1 MTAIIERD
9 SDVGNRAHAVPDVK
23 VSAVIPLGN
32 LSENIA
38 DLHRDYRKGLEAAV
52 DSYEFLY
59 VLEHRSPAIE
69 VLQRLQS
76 EGEPI
81 RLITFAKWHGEASA
95 LCAGFSRASGE
106 VVLTLPAE
114 FQVDVS
120 RIGELIETLDH
131 CDVAVGK
138 RHPRPRSAL
147 GNLQGRVFHFFLR
160 RFAGAPFQDVSCDFR
175 ALKRDVARE
184 LVLYGEQHRYLPL
197 LALVQGF
204 KVCEVEVR
212 PSARSRNRSVHS
224 VGKYLQSILDV
235 LSIVFLVKFSR
246 KPLRFFGMIGM
257 SLFGIGS
264 LWTLFIIAERV
275 FGSQPL
281 MERPALILSVLLVVL
296 GIQIVAVGLV
306 GEILIFT
313 RSKDLKEYKIAE
325 VIE

>member
-9 SDVGNRAHAVPDVK
+9 PNVSQHSDMATDVQ
-23 VSAVIPLGN
+23 VSAVIPIGGATDH
-32 LSENIA
+32 IA
-38 DLHRDYRKGLEAAV
+38 DLHREYRSGLEAAV
-52 DSYEFLY
+52 DSFEFLY
-59 VLEHRSPAIE
+59 VLEQRSPALAI
-69 VLQRLQS
+69 LQRLQS

-81 RLITFAKWHGEASA
+81 KLITFAKWHGEASA
-95 LCAGFSRASGE
+95 LCAGFARAAGD

-114 FQVDVS
+114 FQVDAS
-120 RIGELIETLDH
+120 RIGELIKTLDH

-138 RHPRPRSAL
+138 RHPRPRSAI
-147 GNLQGRVFHFFLR
+147 GSLQGRVFHFFLR

-204 KVCEVEVR
+204 KVCEVEVP
-212 PSARSRNRSVHS
+212 PSAKSRNRSVHP
-224 VGKYLQSILDV
+224 VGKYLQSMLDV

-257 SLFGIGS
+257 SLFGVGS
-264 LWTLFIIAERV
+264 LWTLFIIAQRV
-275 FGSQPL
+275 FGDQPL